1 MSVKEK
7 IFEILEQYEEH
18 GLYREIEVNGEWKE
32 LEVGDE
38 IAEVLSKH
46 RDIDRV
52 WYDAEEMI
60 ENPGISIYSVSI
72 VWKYKSGEV
81 DMILNYEIDYI

>member
-7 IFEILEQYEEH
+7 VFEILEQYKEH
-18 GLYREIEVNGEWKE
+18 GLYREIEVNGEWEE
-32 LEVGDE
+32 LEVEDE

-46 RDIDRV
+46 RDIDSV
-52 WYDAEEMI
+52 WCDAEEMF
-60 ENPGISIYSVSI
+60 ENPGINIYSVSV

-81 DMILNYEIDYI
+81 DMILNYEIDRI